1 MKNVLLLSML
11 IKMSSTYKNTLAPI
25 ALFVYKRPYH
35 LKITYDAL
43 VKNYLSEESEL
54 FIFSDGPK
62 SEKDELS
69 VNEIR
74 KFIKELRGFKKIN
87 LVERETNLGL
97 SKSIIS
103 GVTELV
109 NKYGKIIVL
118 EDDIVTSP
126 FFLMYMND
134 ALTFYNNT
142 DEVIS
147 IHGYMYPINAIL
159 PETFFLRGAD
169 CWGWATWKRAWNLFE
184 PDGKKLLKE
193 LEQQNLLNEFD
204 WGGSLNNVRMLKNFI
219 KGKNDSWAI
228 RWHAS
233 AFLNNMLTLYPG
245 KSLVNNI
252 GADGSGTNVK
262 KTNIFNATLASEQIK
277 IKSIPMEEDLY
288 VQELLKIYFLKNKPL
303 LSRLLRK
310 II

>member
-1 MKNVLLLSML
+1 
-11 IKMSSTYKNTLAPI
+11 MSSTYKNTLAPI

-262 KTNIFNATLASEQIK
+262 KTNIYNATLASEQIK

>member
-1 MKNVLLLSML
+1 ML

-262 KTNIFNATLASEQIK
+262 KTNIYNATLASEQIK
-277 IKSIPMEEDLY
+277 IKSIPLEEDLY
-288 VQELLKIYFLKNKPL
+288 VKELLKIYFLKNKPL

>member
-1 MKNVLLLSML
+1 
-11 IKMSSTYKNTLAPI
+11 MSSTYKNTLAPI

-62 SEKDELS
+62 SEKDELL
-69 VNEIR
+69 VNEVR
-74 KFIKELRGFKKIN
+74 KFIKELRGFKKIT

-109 NKYGKIIVL
+109 NRYGKVIVL

-147 IHGYMYPINAIL
+147 IHGYMYPINEIL
-159 PETFFLRGAD
+159 PETFFLKGAD
-169 CWGWATWKRAWNLFE
+169 CWGWATWERGWNLFE
-184 PDGKKLLKE
+184 PDGKKLLRK
-193 LEQQNLLNEFD
+193 LEEQNLLNEFD
-204 WGGSLNNVRMLKNFI
+204 WEGSLNNVRMLKNYL

-233 AFLNNMLTLYPG
+233 AFLNNKLTLYPG

-252 GADGSGTNVK
+252 GADGLGTNVR
-262 KTNIFNATLASEQIK
+262 KTNIYNTTLTS
-277 IKSIPMEEDLY
+277 KSIDIKPIPLEENLY
-288 VQELLKIYFLKNKPL
+288 VKELLKIYFLGHKSFI
-303 LSRLLRK
+303 SRLLKRVFK
-310 II
+310 YY

>member
-1 MKNVLLLSML
+1 ML

-262 KTNIFNATLASEQIK
+262 KTNIYNATLASEQIK